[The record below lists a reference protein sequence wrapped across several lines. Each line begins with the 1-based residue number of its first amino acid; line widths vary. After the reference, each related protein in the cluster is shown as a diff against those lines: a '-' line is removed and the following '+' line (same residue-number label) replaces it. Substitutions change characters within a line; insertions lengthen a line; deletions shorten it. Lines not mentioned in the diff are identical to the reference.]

1 MSQEMLEIPF
11 SGIPIN
17 LWALLNWLKIKAGQN
32 PFHDIEFWDGDVN
45 ILPVKV
51 VKTVKK
57 FLVTGS
63 NKR

>member
-17 LWALLNWLKIKAGQN
+17 LWALLNWLKIKAGQK
-32 PFHDIEFWDGDVN
+32 PLHDIEFWDGDVN

-51 VKTVKK
+51 VKTVKR
-57 FLVTGS
+57 FLATGS